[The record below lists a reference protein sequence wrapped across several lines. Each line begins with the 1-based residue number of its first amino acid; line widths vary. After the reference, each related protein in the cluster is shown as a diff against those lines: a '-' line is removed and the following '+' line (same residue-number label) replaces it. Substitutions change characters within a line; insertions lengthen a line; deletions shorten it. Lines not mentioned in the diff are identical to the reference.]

1 MSIDI
6 SDLRNLTV
14 ADKLKLV
21 TELWDD
27 IAASSRP
34 VMIPPEILAETTRRS
49 SELASAPSLAINDE
63 ELWRR
68 IDGQ

>member
-6 SDLRNLTV
+6 SDLRNLPV

-21 TELWDD
+21 TALWDD

-49 SELASAPSLAINDE
+49 SELDSDPSLAINDE

-68 IDGQ
+68 VDS

>member
-6 SDLRNLTV
+6 SDLRNLPV

-27 IAASSRP
+27 IAAISGP
-34 VMIPPEILAETTRRS
+34 VVIPPEILAETIRRS
-49 SELASAPSLAINDE
+49 DELNTDPTLAINDE

-68 IDGQ
+68 VNG